1 MGNLIDNQTVNIMK
15 TAISKSVLWC
25 LILLQS
31 LVSIAQEP
39 LQIGRKKLYYASF
52 DTAPLKVRIGGMR
65 GLRSFGK
72 LSRVGGVA
80 FEEVASPGYQLRN
93 KTITIFYNNENRDGR
108 RLGVVVSRDTVY
120 ANIYDW
126 QLIPIAKYSNSY
138 NTSLVSLFGENG
150 DEYNYEIQYHPA
162 IQNTLLGLRIWQADA
177 LLTDTE
183 NYWEL
188 PSRNGRTIL
197 GRGEVKPTTRPSLS
211 INAINSTMYSGEEY
225 QAWVLT
231 DIEQK
236 ITFSI
241 SNNSLLFSGSP
252 YYYFWA
258 SDYTELNAIARQYDA
273 YVEKITEYV
282 DIYGNV
288 ISGKES
294 LYKYYEKLLLDLEK
308 KAEQVEPKIIY
319 KQVLT
324 ESVKKRQKDIRK
336 INPAVYD
343 AALNTMRYSAF
354 FRYIK
359 TNNPGSWSRFLNQI
373 RYVSVRPAIKTPNRL
388 PRY

>member
-1 MGNLIDNQTVNIMK
+1 
-15 TAISKSVLWC
+15 
-25 LILLQS
+25 
-31 LVSIAQEP
+31 
-39 LQIGRKKLYYASF
+39 
-52 DTAPLKVRIGGMR
+52 MR